1 MDKLFNRSFR
11 IAQEL
16 QKNIAFIIQHSLKDP
31 RIKTIITVSE
41 VRLSKDLSYA
51 QVFVSFLETN
61 SNLTVKKVL
70 ILLNRASGYIRKLLC
85 KKMNLRIIPIIVFF
99 HDDSFFKGNK
109 ISKLLNILTEK
120 NNITL

>member
-16 QKNIAFIIQHSLKDP
+16 QKNIAFIIQYSLKDP

-51 QVFVSFLETN
+51 QVFVSFLETK

-85 KKMNLRIIPIIVFF
+85 KKMNLRIIPIIVFV

-109 ISKLLNILTEK
+109 ISKLLNTLTEK
-120 NNITL
+120 NNIIL